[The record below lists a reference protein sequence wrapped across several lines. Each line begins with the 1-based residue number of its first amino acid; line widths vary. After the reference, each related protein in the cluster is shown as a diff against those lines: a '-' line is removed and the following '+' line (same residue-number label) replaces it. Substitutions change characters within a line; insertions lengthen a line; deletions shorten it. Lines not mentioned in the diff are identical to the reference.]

1 MTPPS
6 HDSTAAERLG
16 TGGFAL
22 RRSERAPLVLSRPR
36 LGVGALVLACTAL
49 AALSLLWPST
59 PTYDPWAWLV
69 WGREIVSGHLSTL
82 NGPSWKPLPVAFTA
96 VFSLVG
102 GAAPALWLVVA
113 RAGGFM
119 ALVMTFRVARRLGG
133 LAAGVSAVLA
143 LALVNFFLRSA
154 ALGDS
159 EGLLVA
165 LVLGALELHLVGR
178 RRDALLASFAGA
190 LLRPEVWP
198 FLGLYG
204 LWLAWRE
211 PARRPLLLGLGVALP
226 ALWFGP
232 ELWGSGDAL
241 RASARAKQAVPGLP
255 GHAARPIQALLD
267 TAWPIIIAPVRAAAP
282 VALVFALFGRRARSE
297 DRTVLWL
304 GAATVLWLAVV
315 AAMTQAGYSGNLRYL
330 LAPAALVC
338 VLGGVGVGRVLA
350 LAGRGRGVGS
360 YARLVLT
367 AGALGTAMVLAGL
380 APANQLGRDLGPV
393 RAEAKLNSFLPAAIG
408 TVGGREAVLRC
419 GTPVIGPLQVTPLA
433 WYLHA
438 RIDDVDYLPH
448 ARDVVFIP
456 QNPAR
461 DQAGY
466 PPATIYRPFTYRQA
480 GTAGAWRV
488 LTRCGT

>member
-16 TGGFAL
+16 VGGLAL
-22 RRSERAPLVLSRPR
+22 RRSARAPLALSRPR
-36 LGVGALVLACTAL
+36 LGVGALVLACGVL
-49 AALSLLWPST
+49 AGLSLLWPST
-59 PTYDPWAWLV
+59 PTYDPWAWLI
-69 WGREIVSGHLSTL
+69 WGREVVSGHLSTL

-96 VFSLVG
+96 VFSLLG

-113 RAGGFM
+113 RTGGLM

-133 LAAGVSAVLA
+133 VAAGASALLA
-143 LALVNFFLRSA
+143 LALVNFFLRSS

-165 LVLGALELHLVGR
+165 LVLGAVELHLVGR
-178 RRDALLASFAGA
+178 RRDALLAGFAGA

-204 LWLAWRE
+204 LWLTWRE
-211 PARRPLLLGLGVALP
+211 PERRPLLLGLGVALP

-255 GHAARPIQALLD
+255 GHAAHPIQALLH

-282 VALVFALFGRRARSE
+282 VALVFALFGRRTRLE

-304 GAATVLWLAVV
+304 GAGTVLWLAVV

-350 LAGRGRGVGS
+350 LAARGRGLVRMVRVAVVAG
-360 YARLVLT
+360 ALCAAIVLT
-367 AGALGTAMVLAGL
+367 AL
-380 APANQLGRDLGPV
+380 APGNQLGLDLGPV
-393 RAEAKLNSFLPAAIG
+393 RAEAKLNSFLPAAIA
-408 TVGGREAVLRC
+408 TAGGREAVMRC
-419 GTPVIGPLQVTPLA
+419 GTPVIGALQVTPLA
-433 WYLHA
+433 WHLHA

-448 ARDVVFIP
+448 LHDVVFLP
-456 QNPAR
+456 QDAHSHDP
-461 DQAGY
+461 GY
-466 PPATIYRPFTYRQA
+466 PPATVYRPFTYKQA

-488 LTRCGT
+488 LTRCAS

>member
-16 TGGFAL
+16 AGAFAP
-22 RRSERAPLVLSRPR
+22 RRSRSTPFSLTRLR
-36 LGVGALVLACTAL
+36 LGVGALVATCLGL
-49 AALSLLWPST
+49 AALSLLFPST
-59 PTYDPWAWLV
+59 PTYDPWAWLI
-69 WGREIVSGHLSTL
+69 WGREIASGHLSTV

-96 VFSLVG
+96 VFSLAG

-113 RAGGFM
+113 RTGGLL
-119 ALVMTFRVARRLGG
+119 ALVMSFRVARRLGG
-133 LAAGVSAVLA
+133 VGAGLCAAVA
-143 LALVNFFLRSA
+143 LALVNFFLRSS

-165 LVLGALELHLVGR
+165 LVLGAVELHLVGR
-178 RRDALLASFAGA
+178 RRDALLAGFAGA

-226 ALWFGP
+226 LLWFGP

-255 GHAARPIQALLD
+255 GHAAHPIQALAD
-267 TAWPIIIAPVRAAAP
+267 TAWPIIIWPVRAAAP
-282 VALVFALFGRRARSE
+282 LALVLALFGRRARAE

-304 GAATVLWLAVV
+304 GAATALWLVEV
-315 AAMTQAGYSGNLRYL
+315 GVMTQIGYSGNLRYL

-338 VLGGVGVGRVLA
+338 VLGGVGVGRLLA
-350 LAGRGRGVGS
+350 LAARGGGAGRFVRV
-360 YARLVLT
+360 ALV
-367 AGALGTAMVLAGL
+367 AGALGTAIVLTGL
-380 APANQLGRDLGPV
+380 PPANQLGRDLGHM
-393 RAEAKLNSFLPAAIG
+393 RAEAELHSFLPAAIA

-419 GTPVIGPLQVTPLA
+419 GTPVVGPLQVTPLA
-433 WYLHA
+433 WHLHA

-448 ARDVVFIP
+448 ARDVVFLP
-456 QNPAR
+456 QDAR
-461 DQAGY
+461 AHDAGY
-466 PPATIYRPFTYRQA
+466 PAATIYRPFTYRQA
-480 GTAGAWRV
+480 GSAGTWRV
-488 LTRCGT
+488 LTRCGS

>member
-16 TGGFAL
+16 VGGLAL
-22 RRSERAPLVLSRPR
+22 RRSARAPLALSRPH
-36 LGVGALVLACTAL
+36 LGVGALVLACGVL
-49 AALSLLWPST
+49 AGLSLLWPST
-59 PTYDPWAWLV
+59 PTYDPWAWLI
-69 WGREIVSGHLSTL
+69 WGREVVSGHLSTV

-96 VFSLVG
+96 VFSLLG

-113 RAGGFM
+113 RTGGLM

-133 LAAGVSAVLA
+133 MAAGASALLA
-143 LALVNFFLRSA
+143 LALVNFFLRSS

-165 LVLGALELHLVGR
+165 LVLGAVELHLVGR
-178 RRDALLASFAGA
+178 RRDALLAGFAGA

-204 LWLAWRE
+204 LWLTWRE
-211 PARRPLLLGLGVALP
+211 PDRRPLLLGLGVALP

-255 GHAARPIQALLD
+255 GHAAHPIQALLH

-282 VALVFALFGRRARSE
+282 VALVSALFGRRTRSE
-297 DRTVLWL
+297 DRTVLLL
-304 GAATVLWLAVV
+304 GAGTVLWLAVV

-338 VLGGVGVGRVLA
+338 VLGGVGVGRLLA
-350 LAGRGRGVGS
+350 LAARGRG
-360 YARLVLT
+360 LVRMVRVAVV
-367 AGALGTAMVLAGL
+367 AGALCAATVLAAL
-380 APANQLGRDLGPV
+380 APGNQLWLDLGPV
-393 RAEAKLNSFLPAAIG
+393 RAEAKLNSFLPAAIA
-408 TVGGREAVLRC
+408 TAGGREAVLRC
-419 GTPVIGPLQVTPLA
+419 GTPVIGALQVTPLA
-433 WYLHA
+433 WHLHA
-438 RIDDVDYLPH
+438 HIDDVDYLPH
-448 ARDVVFIP
+448 LHDVVFLP
-456 QNPAR
+456 QDEHSHDP
-461 DQAGY
+461 GY
-466 PPATIYRPFTYRQA
+466 PPATVYRPFTYKEA

-488 LTRCGT
+488 LTRCAS

>member
-16 TGGFAL
+16 PGGFAL
-22 RRSERAPLVLSRPR
+22 RRSERTSIALSRPR
-36 LGVGALVLACTAL
+36 LGVGTLVAACTAL

-59 PTYDPWAWLV
+59 PTYDPWAWLI
-69 WGREIVSGHLSTL
+69 WGREVASGHLSTL
-82 NGPSWKPLPVAFTA
+82 NGPSWKPLPVLFTA
-96 VFSLVG
+96 VFSVAG

-119 ALVMTFRVARRLGG
+119 ALVMTFRMARRLGG
-133 LAAGVSAVLA
+133 VAAGVSALVA
-143 LALVNFFLRSA
+143 LTLVNFFVRSA

-165 LVLGALELHLVGR
+165 LVLGAVELHLVGR
-178 RRDALLASFAGA
+178 RRDALLAGFAGA

-241 RASARAKQAVPGLP
+241 RASARAKQVVPGLP
-255 GHAARPIQALLD
+255 GHTVHPIQALLD

-282 VALVFALFGRRARSE
+282 VALVFALFGRRTRAE

-304 GAATVLWLAVV
+304 GAGTVLWLAVV
-315 AAMTQAGYSGNLRYL
+315 ATMTQIGYSGNLRYL

-338 VLGGVGVGRVLA
+338 VLGGIGVGRVLG
-350 LAGRGRGVGS
+350 LVGRGHGLGRV
-360 YARLVLT
+360 ARVAVV
-367 AGALGTAMVLAGL
+367 AGALAVAIVLAAL
-380 APANQLGRDLGPV
+380 APANQLWRDAGPV
-393 RAEAKLNSFLPAAIG
+393 RAEAELNAHLPAAIA

-433 WYLHA
+433 WRLHA

-448 ARDVVFIP
+448 PRDVVFLP
-456 QNPAR
+456 QDLRSR
-461 DQAGY
+461 DAGY
-466 PPATIYRPFTYRQA
+466 PPATVYRPLTYKQSGAA
-480 GTAGAWRV
+480 GPWRV